1 VHSLSSDFSVF
12 DSQPLRRLEG
22 NPVQFI
28 MWPPSPGSESSQIL
42 DVKYVENASPVVAV
56 SSMPEESL
64 IFDLQSFSRLVSLQ
78 DLKDL
83 IADQSPETEAST
95 PPGIDLSDSSS
106 ARNFVD
112 HAQVMSIVKA
122 EQKESSNYN
131 LLLKEGS
138 AVSPAVPRIHS
149 LEANKTENAQA
160 RVIRESPP
168 VGMARRKLK
177 HTDVETTEVDALKS
191 LGGAHVTGPRQIPV
205 GKGPKRASSPGNAG
219 SSQSQPQ
226 STGKPL
232 HWKAV
237 PGLRSKEGLV
247 SPHRGVPSIG
257 STGDRLLGSPHSW
270 PGPES
275 TLLGSPFQAPSMSR
289 VESMAGQGIR
299 NACTHPKTKVFP
311 EHWSPQE
318 VSKAMEVG
326 S

>member
-1 VHSLSSDFSVF
+1 
-12 DSQPLRRLEG
+12 
-22 NPVQFI
+22 
-28 MWPPSPGSESSQIL
+28 MCPPSPGSESSQIL
-42 DVKYVENASPVVAV
+42 DVKNVENASPVVAV

-64 IFDLQSFSRLVSLQ
+64 LLQSFSRLVSLQ
-78 DLKDL
+78 DLKDVM
-83 IADQSPETEAST
+83 AYKRPETEAST

-106 ARNFVD
+106 ARNFVE

-131 LLLKEGS
+131 LLPKKGS

-149 LEANKTENAQA
+149 LEAKKSENAQA
-160 RVIRESPP
+160 GMIRESPP

-177 HTDVETTEVDALKS
+177 HTDVESTEVAALKR

-257 STGDRLLGSPHSW
+257 STGDRLPGSPHSW

-299 NACTHPKTKVFP
+299 NACTFPKTKVFP

-318 VSKAMEVG
+318 VSKAMEAGQVFKACFRIN
-326 S
+326 SHNRSEVTVVSVLQSLL